1 MADSKIFKLSDGL
14 DVEKI
19 GQAIQGWLR
28 EKKQLHTEV
37 MQTNEG
43 YLVQAKQEDSWKK
56 VVNMDSAVQVQ
67 IFKAGEDQI
76 MVNVG
81 SGKWIDKAGAKAT
94 IGMVAFAPLAV
105 TAAIGAWN
113 QKKLPEELF
122 AFVEQFIMSGGKSV
136 TVSMAASQSAHDGE
150 IICPNCKAI
159 NAEGAKFCASC
170 GTKLGK
176 ECPNCHAQVGL
187 NTKFCPDC
195 GTDLNPKPKEMTCPD
210 CQHVVSADTKFCPNC
225 GHNFS

>member
-14 DVEKI
+14 DIEKI
-19 GQAIQGWLR
+19 GQAVQNWLR
-28 EKKQLHTEV
+28 EKKQLHAEGIR
-37 MQTNEG
+37 TNEG

-56 VVNMDSAVQVQ
+56 VVGMDSAIQVQ
-67 IFKAGEDQI
+67 IFSAGEDQV

-81 SGKWIDKAGAKAT
+81 SGKWVDKAGAAT

-122 AFVEQFIMSGGKSV
+122 SYIEQFIISGGKSV
-136 TVSMAASQSAHDGE
+136 TVSMAASQSVHDGE
-150 IICPNCKAI
+150 VLCPNCKAV
-159 NAEGAKFCASC
+159 NAKGTKFCTSC

-176 ECPNCHAQVGL
+176 ECPNCHEQVGL
-187 NTKFCPDC
+187 NTKFCPNC
-195 GTDLNPKPKEMTCPD
+195 GTDLNPKPKEVTCPD
-210 CQHVVSADTKFCPNC
+210 CQQVVSSEVKFCPNC
-225 GHNFS
+225 GHAFS